1 MNKNS
6 IVKGLIAT
14 VFSWLTL
21 MPMLSLSEEL
31 PVVTYDFPPY
41 NYLENGELVG
51 ASTEVI
57 QYLFKEMGYTTSI
70 TSLPFKRAQ
79 TFIDE
84 GEAAVI
90 FTYTHSPKRRKTAY
104 LSNPISYINGVFFKR
119 KKDNITWQEYKD
131 LADLRVGASGG
142 YYYPEP
148 FIKAIKDNDIDAS
161 FVYRKDPD
169 LINLRM
175 LNLGRTDVFICELN
189 VCGFLMNKYAPEFNE
204 IDYINKPTGSIR
216 SFHVGF
222 SKKWPGSEK
231 LRNAF
236 NFHLDKMLATRQL
249 QDIFNKYGVI
259 VDFDFLGSKAEFSSQ

>member
-6 IVKGLIAT
+6 IFIGVRGLI
-14 VFSWLTL
+14 FSWITL
-21 MPMLSLSEEL
+21 VPMVSLSEEL
-31 PVVTYDFPPY
+31 PMVTYDFPPY

-57 QYLFKEMGYTTSI
+57 QTLFKEMGHTTRI
-70 TSLPFKRAQ
+70 ISLPFKRAQ
-79 TFIDE
+79 TFIND

-90 FTYTHSPKRRKTAY
+90 FTYTHSPKRRETAY

-131 LADLRVGASGG
+131 LSDLRVGASGG

-231 LRNAF
+231 LRDEF
-236 NFHLDKMLATRQL
+236 NVQLDKVLAKGKL
-249 QDIFNKYGVI
+249 QKIFEKYGVI
-259 VDFDFLGSKAEFSSQ
+259 VNFDLLGSKAEFSSQ